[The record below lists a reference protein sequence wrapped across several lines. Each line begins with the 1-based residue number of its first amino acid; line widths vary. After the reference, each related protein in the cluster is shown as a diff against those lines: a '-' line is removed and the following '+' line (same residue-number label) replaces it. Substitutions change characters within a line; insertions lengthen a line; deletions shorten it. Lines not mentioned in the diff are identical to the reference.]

1 MKKVLLLVFALSLF
15 SCSQSDDDTP
25 EPIVPSDAIAYFRAS
40 LNGQALDYSQT
51 NYVNPTHS
59 YSFYNGFSSG
69 PDYFD
74 KSYHYGCNMQTYPNQ
89 NFYPRISLIF
99 SNMYN
104 TNSGV
109 SETVA
114 FDGLFT
120 NTPTNFLTST
130 QEDDLVKGVYVSY
143 QSPSGVVYSSLN
155 GDQTGSTM
163 SVTSSVPGIE
173 EGGSLKTQT
182 LVGTVSCKL
191 YNETNASDVI
201 VLTGGSYKLI
211 LREFN

>member
-15 SCSQSDDDTP
+15 SCSSEDSTT
-25 EPIVPSDAIAYFRAS
+25 EPIVPSNAIVYFTGS
-40 LNGQALDYSQT
+40 LDGQALNYSQM

-59 YSFYNGFSSG
+59 YSFYNGSSSG
-69 PDYFD
+69 PDFFD
-74 KSYHYGCNMQTYPNQ
+74 TSYHYGCIMQPYPSQ
-89 NFYPRISLIF
+89 NFYPQISLIF
-99 SNMYN
+99 SNMFN

-109 SETVA
+109 SESDA
-114 FDGLFT
+114 FYGLFA
-120 NTPTNFLTST
+120 NTPTNFITMD
-130 QEDDLVKGVYVSY
+130 QEYDLVEGVHVSY
-143 QSPSGVVYSSLN
+143 QSPSGTTYSSLS

-163 SVTSSVPGIE
+163 TVTSSVSGIE
-173 EGGSLKTQT
+173 EGGSLKIQT

-201 VLTGGSYKLI
+201 VLTGGAYKVI